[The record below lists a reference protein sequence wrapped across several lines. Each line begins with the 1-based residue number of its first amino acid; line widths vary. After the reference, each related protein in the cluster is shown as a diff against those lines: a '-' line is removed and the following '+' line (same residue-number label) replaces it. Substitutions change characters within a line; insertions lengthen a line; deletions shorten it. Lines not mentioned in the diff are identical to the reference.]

1 LAEAYIIMK
10 IFCQSCNNNWFQT
23 LTGLINMI
31 YLLINKKGGD
41 GSGSTGLQMYVTSYM
56 CSSAQ

>member
-1 LAEAYIIMK
+1 MK
-10 IFCQSCNNNWFQT
+10 ILCQSCNNNWFQT

-41 GSGSTGLQMYVTSYM
+41 GNGSTG
-56 CSSAQ
+56 